1 MQTRHRR
8 NEVLG
13 YALVTTCGS
22 SIDDGAPAS
31 APEAVG
37 RGCPRPS
44 LVHELSQV
52 ARAPVPRAPCPVP
65 RAPCPVPRA
74 PCSGRH
80 GLGAQH
86 GVLDHPLLVGLT
98 HGPGAAVDAELA
110 IDVRQVVLDRLL
122 GEPELACHLLVR
134 LASREGTK

>member
-1 MQTRHRR
+1 MTGHRPR
-8 NEVLG
+8 LPKRW
-13 YALVTTCGS
+13 
-22 SIDDGAPAS
+22 GA
-31 APEAVG
+31 
-37 RGCPRPS
+37 
-44 LVHELSQV
+44 V
-52 ARAPVPRAPCPVP
+52 ARAPHSCTSCASRA
-65 RAPCPVPRA
+65 RARA
-74 PCSGRH
+74 RACSGRH

-134 LASREGTK
+134 LASREGTKDFGLSRR